1 MNMKKVYI
9 ILSALA
15 VVFGM
20 ASCNDELELKN
31 PNNQT
36 TYDFGDSESELQEAV
51 ISIYNRIRLE
61 GTFARVG
68 YTMDAVRGDELWNA
82 SQVWYLPY
90 DNLNIAADGD
100 DIGTQWI
107 WRDCYHVVNRANFV
121 LQKVETCKLS
131 EDKYNEIKGQAL
143 FLRGLAYYTIA
154 TYYQTAPLFI
164 DYAQYSSMETL
175 YAPLATQDEIFD
187 QIDSDFSTAMTL
199 LPSRDKG
206 GEWAGGRA
214 TCGSAAGYYARSLM
228 FRHKFAEALTV
239 LKDIIEGEYG
249 TYDLM
254 LDYGDNFREGAAE
267 NNIESL
273 FEIQYLD
280 YGKGGVDE
288 EWTPVNISSNA
299 TQGHAVESN
308 YTPAAFGGWADLSV
322 SPWLYNL
329 FKAERCTDGTLDP
342 RLYWTVSSYEPE
354 YDVYTGGRNAGY
366 PNGNDPRCNVLYQTP
381 IKETPVTNATNGGF
395 SSAKWTY
402 ARQDVCNTV
411 VVGLHCGVNIR
422 MMRYSDV
429 LLRAAECI
437 NEIEG
442 PTAEALGYINKVR
455 NRAGLA
461 NLDIADFSSK
471 DKLFEQIANV
481 ERPKEFGCENG
492 RGIDL
497 IRWGFF
503 YDNGRLEQLKEH
515 GSYAITTTGVPSMHE
530 LKWKTAAEAPASSA
544 TVADI
549 AAVRAWATAENVGK
563 VVTMENACDTEG
575 AVIEYIEKDGKLE
588 PVNDKQV
595 LKYAKGDYYVYAE
608 GKADPVSFFVVSKS
622 SFSTYT
628 PGHEYFPI
636 YQGTLNANQNL
647 GSGNS
652 ANTNT
657 DNSAAFAANGWTVRP
672 VVEL

>member
-20 ASCNDELELKN
+20 ASCNDELELRN

-51 ISIYNRIRLE
+51 ISCYNRIRLE

-68 YTMDAVRGDELWNA
+68 YTMDAVRGDEIWNA
-82 SQVWYLPY
+82 SQIWYLPY
-90 DNLNIAADGD
+90 DNLNISAGGD

-107 WRDCYHVVNRANFV
+107 WRDCYHVVNRCNFV
-121 LQKVETCKLS
+121 LQKVETCELS
-131 EDKYNEIKGQAL
+131 EKSYKEIKGQAL
-143 FLRGLAYYTIA
+143 FLRALAYYTIA
-154 TYYQTAPLFI
+154 TYYQTAPLFN
-164 DYAQYSSMETL
+164 DYAQYSSMETM
-175 YAPLATQDEIFD
+175 YAPCVPQDELFN
-187 QIDSDFSTAMTL
+187 QIDADLVEAMQI
-199 LPSRDKG
+199 LPSRNVG

-214 TCGSAAGYYARSLM
+214 TCGAAAGYYARSLM
-228 FRHKFAEALTV
+228 FRHKFADALAV
-239 LKDIIEGEYG
+239 LKDIIAGKYG
-249 TYDLM
+249 SYKLM
-254 LDYGDNFREGAAE
+254 ADYGDNFREGAAYE
-267 NNIESL
+267 NNEESL
-273 FEIQYLD
+273 FEVQYLD

-308 YTPAAFGGWADLSV
+308 YAPTAYGSWADLSV

-329 FKAERCTDGTLDP
+329 FKAEKCTDGTLDP
-342 RLYWTVSSYEPE
+342 RLYWTISSYEPE
-354 YDVYTGGRNAGY
+354 YDIYTGGKNAGY
-366 PNGNDPRCNVLYQTP
+366 PNGNDPRQNVIYQTAVT
-381 IKETPVTNATNGGF
+381 ETPVTNATNGGF

-402 ARQDVCNTV
+402 ARQDVCSSIVT
-411 VVGLHCGVNIR
+411 GLHCGINLR
-422 MMRYSDV
+422 LMRYSDV

-442 PTAEALGYINKVR
+442 PTAEAIGYINEVR
-455 NRAGLA
+455 RRAGLA
-461 NLDIADFSSK
+461 DLALADFPTA

-503 YDNGRLEQLKEH
+503 HTSDRMEQLKDH
-515 GSYAITTTGVPSMHE
+515 GSYVLDGTKANTTYPVVNPTGN
-530 LKWKTAAEAPASSA
+530 TF
-544 TVADI
+544 
-549 AAVRAWATAENVGK
+549 
-563 VVTMENACDTEG
+563 
-575 AVIEYIEKDGKLE
+575 
-588 PVNDKQV
+588 Q
-595 LKYAKGDYYVYAE
+595 YYQ
-608 GKADPVSFFVVSKS
+608 
-622 SFSTYT
+622 

-636 YQGTLNANQNL
+636 YQGTLNANPNL

-657 DNSAAFAANGWTVRP
+657 DNKAVFEANGWTIRP
-672 VVEL
+672 VVKL